1 MNFVRR
7 FSNCFSRKR
16 IVPVLYKCHSAEQT
30 KNHFSERIFIA
41 RMFYFVALVFPLKD
55 KYTQIQQLLHF
66 CLEYGATLLLS
77 LYIIGDFRNLYHLIG
92 FLPMGLIFS
101 SLFTDIFSITIRVA
115 ILCKRR
121 SILCTLVYLQDIH
134 SGLQTNKLCNQV
146 SQLAIGVFL
155 SYVLPGT
162 LMWYTVTMCFPGYEG
177 VLKHYVK
184 YTFYGLST
192 ENKWADCFLFV
203 ITDHLLETQ
212 QHILSGF
219 LIVLCWYLLGLLRE
233 IVESF
238 SVIAK
243 EEDDL
248 ERFFDAYLR
257 YAKTVSS
264 CVSRV
269 EQSLSLLLLFL
280 YGFLVFS
287 IFSVTTYLMTAEL
300 SDVPIPMVTSQLV
313 LLFETIIGFYITS
326 FQAIAVHNVA
336 VKVRNSIYEMVS
348 RSDSQN
354 YDMKSLLLTMSANY
368 PSGVV
373 ITAWGL
379 FSLKNSFLQKTTSGM
394 ITYATLLSQMED

>member
-1 MNFVRR
+1 
-7 FSNCFSRKR
+7 
-16 IVPVLYKCHSAEQT
+16 
-30 KNHFSERIFIA
+30 
-41 RMFYFVALVFPLKD
+41 MFYFVALIFPLKE
-55 KYTQIQQLLHF
+55 KHTQCQQLLKP

-77 LYIIGDFRNLYHLIG
+77 LYIIGDFRNLYQLIG

-101 SLFTDIFSITIRVA
+101 SLFTDIFSITIRVT
-115 ILCKRR
+115 LLFKREA
-121 SILCTLVYLQDIH
+121 ILCTLVYLQDIH
-134 SGLQTNKLCNQV
+134 SGLQTNKFLNQV
-146 SQLAIGVFL
+146 SQLAIGMLV
-155 SYVLPGT
+155 SYILPGT
-162 LMWYTVTMCFPGYEG
+162 LMWYTVTMCFPGYEP

-203 ITDHLLETQ
+203 TTDHLLETQ

-219 LIVLCWYLLGLLRE
+219 LIVLCWYILGLLKE

-238 SVIAK
+238 SAIAQG
-243 EEDDL
+243 EEDMP
-248 ERFFDAYLR
+248 RFFDAYLR
-257 YAKTVSS
+257 YSKIVSCS
-264 CVSRV
+264 ILRV

-300 SDVPIPMVTSQLV
+300 SKVPTPMVTSQLV
-313 LLFETIIGFYITS
+313 LLFVSIIGFYVTS

-336 VKVRNSIYEMVS
+336 VKVRNSIYKMVS
-348 RSDSQN
+348 RSNSYN
-354 YDMKSLLLTMSANY
+354 YDTKSLLLTMASNF

-373 ITAWGL
+373 VTAWGL

-394 ITYATLLSQMED
+394 ITYATLLSQLGDQGIYRHVFK